1 MSRVGLKFD
10 GAESRAE
17 RTYIKKEDFVHRTV
31 STCSTDLTITELMGF
46 CYTEQQQEEQEW
58 SSQENKTE
66 DERQNRKLEEEKQN
80 KGMENYKG
88 RNRQKSARG

>member
-10 GAESRAE
+10 GVESRAE

-31 STCSTDLTITELMGF
+31 STCSTNLTITELMGF
-46 CYTEQQQEEQEW
+46 CYTQQQQEEQEW

-66 DERQNRKLEEEKQN
+66 DERQNRKLEEEKQI
-80 KGMENYKG
+80 KGKENLKG